1 MCYSMKIAF
10 YQDSI
15 NLPLN
20 LVNPEKS
27 PRKSTINRLRLQ
39 NLTCWLSPHNILG
52 CFCNTKADSKP
63 VPIAQKQIRAFQY
76 NANKIQYKGE

>member
-27 PRKSTINRLRLQ
+27 PRKSTI
-39 NLTCWLSPHNILG
+39 
-52 CFCNTKADSKP
+52 
-63 VPIAQKQIRAFQY
+63 KQAAAPKLNMLAKSSQYIRMLL
-76 NANKIQYKGE
+76 